1 MIINIKTFLSIIFV
15 ALKMIWGEPVA
26 IWKGW
31 LIIADIHLGSRGSPG
46 YLATAEVIRGIMHSE
61 RKKKLLILG
70 DLKAGY
76 RGTEPEVGKLIRALG
91 SEFDLHI
98 TKGNHDGNLEKYSVY
113 CTVYGPGGGVFDGLG
128 ALHGHAWPAE
138 ELLGCRT
145 IIMGHSHP
153 KMVFGRE
160 FRYVEKIWVVGKLNT
175 EGLLRHY
182 NDDVKIMEDIEAV
195 SMPSFCA
202 GTPYGAGEDA
212 LGPLMR
218 EDIFIRKSARIYL
231 LNGIRI
237 R

>member
-1 MIINIKTFLSIIFV
+1 
-15 ALKMIWGEPVA
+15 MIWGEPAA

-31 LIIADIHLGSRGSPG
+31 LILADIHLGGRASPG
-46 YLATAEVIRGIMHSE
+46 WEATAGVIRGMMLSE

-76 RGTEPEVGKLIRALG
+76 TGTEPDAGRLIRSLG

-98 TKGNHDGNLEKYSVY
+98 TKGNHDGNLEKYGAY

-128 ALHGHAWPAE
+128 ALHGHAWPSE
-138 ELLGCRT
+138 ELLGCST

-153 KMVFGRE
+153 KVVFGRE
-160 FRYVEKIWVVGKLNT
+160 FRQAEKVWVIGRLSYA
-175 EGLLRHY
+175 GLRRHY
-182 NDDVKIMEDIEAV
+182 GDGVRIRRVIEAV

-202 GTPYGAGEDA
+202 GTPYGEGETA

-231 LNGIRI
+231 LNGTRI
-237 R
+237 Q

>member
-1 MIINIKTFLSIIFV
+1 MV
-15 ALKMIWGEPVA
+15 WGEPAA

-31 LIIADIHLGSRGSPG
+31 LILADIHLGGRTSPSWE
-46 YLATAEVIRGIMHSE
+46 ASAEVIRGMMLSE
-61 RKKKLLILG
+61 RKKRLLILG
-70 DLKAGY
+70 DLKTGY
-76 RGTEPEVGKLIRALG
+76 KGTEPEAGRLIRALG

-98 TKGNHDGNLEKYSVY
+98 TKGNHDGNLEKYGAY

-138 ELLGCRT
+138 GLLGCNT

-153 KMVFGRE
+153 KMVFGKE
-160 FRYVEKIWVVGKLNT
+160 FRHTEKVWVVGRLDQGGLRGHYG
-175 EGLLRHY
+175 EG
-182 NDDVKIMEDIEAV
+182 VKIRRGIRV
-195 SMPSFCA
+195 ISMPSFCA
-202 GTPYGAGEDA
+202 GAPYGEGERA

-237 R
+237 Q